1 VSAHPARDAS
11 RDAAA
16 DPDGLDRRCP
26 ACQSRALRPRQTYCS
41 PACRQL
47 AFRRRRAVPPPAPIR
62 LPTHVVVYQCPACEQ
77 RYRGEQRCPSC
88 NLFCR
93 RLGAG
98 DACPHCGEPVAVSDL
113 VP

>member
-1 VSAHPARDAS
+1 MSARPLGDGSRDAS
-11 RDAAA
+11 D
-16 DPDGLDRRCP
+16 DPGEPERRCP

-41 PACRQL
+41 GACRQAAL
-47 AFRRRRAVPPPAPIR
+47 RRRRAVPPRPPTT
-62 LPTHVVVYQCPACEQ
+62 LPTHFIVYQCPECEQ
-77 RYRGEQRCPSC
+77 RYLGEWRCAQC

>member
-1 VSAHPARDAS
+1 MSAHPVRDVARDAS
-11 RDAAA
+11 D
-16 DPDGLDRRCP
+16 DPGGPQRRCL
-26 ACQSRALRPRQTYCS
+26 ACQSPVLRTRQLYCS
-41 PACRQL
+41 AACRQL

-62 LPTHVVVYQCPACEQ
+62 LPTHFIVYQCPECEQ
-77 RYRGEQRCPSC
+77 RYLGAWRCPDC

>member
-1 VSAHPARDAS
+1 VNNAS
-11 RDAAA
+11 RDAA
-16 DPDGLDRRCP
+16 DGPGGLERRCP

-41 PACRQL
+41 SACRQL
-47 AFRRRRAVPPPAPIR
+47 ALRRRRAVPPPAPIK
-62 LPTHVVVYQCPACEQ
+62 LPTHFIVYQCPECEQ
-77 RYRGEQRCPSC
+77 RYIGQWRCPTC

-113 VP
+113 MP